1 MKVTKRLPH
10 DQTSF
15 KPSEIKNLNPIIQ
28 RHRAVM
34 NLTQLSTGLRQDIAA
49 LIRDKPIRSSK
60 PAWSARG
67 KVGEGSG
74 RRKQSRGV
82 GRAKMKISYYD
93 FPAAYPPSPV
103 APARTKQEQPMA
115 MEGAGI
121 WAYENRY
128 EGCQGQVL
136 RMRRGW
142 SGQRQ
147 AMV

>member
-1 MKVTKRLPH
+1 
-10 DQTSF
+10 
-15 KPSEIKNLNPIIQ
+15 
-28 RHRAVM
+28 M
-34 NLTQLSTGLRQDIAA
+34 NLTQLSTGLRQDTAA

-93 FPAAYPPSPV
+93 FPAAFPPSPV

-115 MEGAGI
+115 MEGRGFGLMKIDMKATRPGS
-121 WAYENRY
+121 AHAPD
-128 EGCQGQVL
+128 Q
-136 RMRRGW
+136 RR

-147 AMV
+147 AVVVQTMLGRKCNSII

>member
-1 MKVTKRLPH
+1 MKLQ
-10 DQTSF
+10 D
-15 KPSEIKNLNPIIQ
+15 PSKSKST
-28 RHRAVM
+28 AVM

-93 FPAAYPPSPV
+93 FPAAFPPSPV

-115 MEGAGI
+115 MEG
-121 WAYENRY
+121 
-128 EGCQGQVL
+128 
-136 RMRRGW
+136 RGFGLMKIDMKAARARFCACVADGAVKGKPW
-142 SGQRQ
+142 FSKQC
-147 AMV
+147 